1 MTIVKDDRLARI
13 ILGKN
18 WDTPSRP
25 LLKELNIFLFEFNFH
40 KRLEYLRSIL
50 VFKALNNLAPNYIR
64 AMFTMSSDI
73 HNASTRNA
81 KHNLI
86 LPKVRTSMA
95 KNAFRFSAARGWNE
109 LSKDIKEAQRSVH
122 FR

>member
-1 MTIVKDDRLARI
+1 MTIVKEDRLARI
-13 ILGKN
+13 ILDKN

-25 LLKELNIFLFEFNFH
+25 LLKELNIFSFEFNFH
-40 KRLEYLRSIL
+40 KSLEYLRSIL

-73 HNASTRNA
+73 HNAGTRNA

-95 KNAFRFSAARGWNE
+95 KNSFRFSAARG
-109 LSKDIKEAQRSVH
+109 
-122 FR
+122 